1 MQMNENTCVQIFYK
15 MMKARLFEEM
25 CVRLKEKGFINDE
38 LYLSY
43 GQEAA
48 AAGVCALSVNDIIFT
63 SHRNITV
70 SIAANMSTD
79 KMFAELMGLK
89 EGTCAGRSGMSAFCD
104 SKLNCYGGSPLAGAA
119 FSKAVGTA
127 LALRLKGENRA
138 VICFAGDGAASM
150 GQFFEAVNFAAQKKL
165 SVVFFIE
172 NNCYAGKQRTDAVN
186 NINDIAQRADGFAL
200 SGIITDGNSPKDVYT
215 ATLQALEYS
224 KQNRCPVVLEAK
236 TYRLAGHTYEEIQ
249 DYRNESEVEGWLKY
263 DPIENHTRYMI
274 ERRMGAMEDF
284 ILLRSKIKDEIDSSV
299 EKAFEMLSKSAAPK
313 NAEVFI

>member
-15 MMKARLFEEM
+15 MMRARLFEEM

-48 AAGVCALSVNDIIFT
+48 AAGVCALSVNDIIFA

-89 EGTCAGRSGMSAFCD
+89 DGTCAGRSGMSAFCD
-104 SKLNCYGGSPLAGAA
+104 PKLNCYGGSPLAGAA

-138 VICFAGDGAASM
+138 VIDR
-150 GQFFEAVNFAAQKKL
+150 K
-165 SVVFFIE
+165 SVV
-172 NNCYAGKQRTDAVN
+172 
-186 NINDIAQRADGFAL
+186 
-200 SGIITDGNSPKDVYT
+200 
-215 ATLQALEYS
+215 
-224 KQNRCPVVLEAK
+224 
-236 TYRLAGHTYEEIQ
+236 
-249 DYRNESEVEGWLKY
+249 
-263 DPIENHTRYMI
+263 
-274 ERRMGAMEDF
+274 
-284 ILLRSKIKDEIDSSV
+284 
-299 EKAFEMLSKSAAPK
+299 
-313 NAEVFI
+313 